1 MQRHSTAN
9 TRQSD
14 TGIRIRH
21 SFCIVHYAFCIAAST
36 ACSAATLY
44 VSSNGLH
51 DVNGVVWGNLGEG
64 VVQTSTRQGA
74 EI

>member
-1 MQRHSTAN
+1 MNNTAK
-9 TRQSD
+9 SL
-14 TGIRIRH
+14 
-21 SFCIVHYAFCIAAST
+21 FIVHCAFCIAVAPA

-44 VSSNGLH
+44 VSTNGLH